1 MILFLCIVTSFL
13 ILCEFLASFVRNIHN
28 PKNSLADIFSIMML
42 SGFIAVI
49 QAGTVWIL
57 YVRMSP

>member
-1 MILFLCIVTSFL
+1 
-13 ILCEFLASFVRNIHN
+13 
-28 PKNSLADIFSIMML
+28 MML